1 MLIDFGNYIFSG
13 GYLSSCS
20 NSTRSVSGAG
30 YVTTSANKTKQLGYI
45 TIATTGNAINFGEL
59 TEVRHVTASCS
70 TQTRGLW
77 AGGVAINTIDFISIN
92 TLGDAQDFGD
102 LTQARYYFS
111 GLSDSH
117 GGLGGF

>member
-1 MLIDFGNYIFSG
+1 M
-13 GYLSSCS
+13 SSCS